1 MFYTYK
7 ASEKKR
13 LTNPYDTVV
22 HSMFFLFVIIK
33 VNVQA
38 TTASQII
45 IIINVGINKIKTN
58 INKGMTIT
66 DKTIF

>member
-1 MFYTYK
+1 MFHTYK